1 MWFSQ
6 SSLLEYQL
14 SPFPIHFPA
23 SSFWQHTTLNLL
35 MHSVPLEWQ
44 RPHNRRKTHLWRHSH
59 MQLFIES
66 ENYRTASGN
75 SKLTSLPVSFLYT
88 EAKVSVLCS
97 MLVCWVL
104 SRCTLNRREPSR
116 RILKIRFQF
125 HSEPHLAYLCFCVC
139 IKWTW
144 SSCQQS
150 RRGRR
155 GRRGWPCAQPAGFAT
170 WPNRGLSWN
179 IFANIILYKCTP
191 ISLL

>member
-1 MWFSQ
+1 MRFSQ
-6 SSLLEYQL
+6 SSWLEYQL

-23 SSFWQHTTLNLL
+23 SSFWQHTNLNLL

-116 RILKIRFQF
+116 RILEKSDFNFIQNNLSRICVSVSVRDEPDPLANNLGGVDEVVEDGGV
-125 HSEPHLAYLCFCVC
+125 HSL
-139 IKWTW
+139 
-144 SSCQQS
+144 QGS
-150 RRGRR
+150 RPGQIQDSV
-155 GRRGWPCAQPAGFAT
+155 GFSWPAM
-170 WPNRGLSWN
+170 
-179 IFANIILYKCTP
+179 
-191 ISLL
+191 